1 MTNQTTLEGSLLAPY
16 RFAEMLLQNRVVM
29 ASMTRGRAKNAA
41 LVPTELHVDYYRQ
54 RASAGLIMTEATWI
68 SREAIGSINVPG
80 LFTEEQTIAWRAVT
94 DAVHDAGGRIFAQLA
109 HSGAVSHPDFF
120 DGRLPMAPS
129 AVNPGQRSFT
139 SSGFKETVAP
149 RAMTLDEIK
158 RTVADYAAAARN
170 ARLAGFDGV
179 ELHAATT
186 YLMPEF
192 LNSSLNQR
200 QDQYGGSP
208 ENRARIVLEAL
219 EAMIAEWG
227 SGKVG
232 IKIGPTATM
241 GGFNPTWETVPT
253 YDYLVA
259 RLNDLPLSHLQ
270 LTRAPKVDL
279 GASPV
284 TAIADTIGYYR
295 ARYDGVLIANGGFDG
310 ATAAA
315 EISQR
320 RADLVSIGAPFIGNP
335 DLVRRFAENLP
346 LSPSNRDTYYQGGR
360 EGYSDYPTSDHQVSA
375 AV

>member
-1 MTNQTTLEGSLLAPY
+1 MMP
-16 RFAEMLLQNRVVM
+16 
-29 ASMTRGRAKNAA
+29 AA
-41 LVPTELHVDYYRQ
+41 
-54 RASAGLIMTEATWI
+54 A
-68 SREAIGSINVPG
+68 
-80 LFTEEQTIAWRAVT
+80 
-94 DAVHDAGGRIFAQLA
+94 IFAQLA
-109 HSGAVSHPDFF
+109 HSAAVSHPDFF

-139 SSGFKETVAP
+139 SSGFKDTVTP
-149 RAMTLDEIK
+149 RTMTLDEIK
-158 RTVADYAAAARN
+158 RTVADYATAARN

-219 EAMIAEWG
+219 DAMIAEWG
-227 SGKVG
+227 SRKVG
-232 IKIGPTATM
+232 IKIGPTAAM

-253 YDYLVA
+253 YDYLVT

-279 GASPV
+279 SASPV
-284 TAIADTIGYYR
+284 AAIADTIGYYR
-295 ARYDGVLIANGGFDG
+295 ARYDGALIANEGFDG
-310 ATAAA
+310 TTAAA

-335 DLVRRFAENLP
+335 DLIRRFAETLP
-346 LSPSNRDTYYQGGR
+346 LSPSNRNSDYQGGR
-360 EGYSDYPTSDHQVSA
+360 EGYTDYPTADGQVSPA
-375 AV
+375 I